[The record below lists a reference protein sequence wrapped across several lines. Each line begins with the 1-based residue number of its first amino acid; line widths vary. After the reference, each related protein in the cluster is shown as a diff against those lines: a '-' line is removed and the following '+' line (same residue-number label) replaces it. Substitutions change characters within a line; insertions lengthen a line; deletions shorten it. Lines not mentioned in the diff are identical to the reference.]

1 MCIERIEKRH
11 NIGKQI
17 LKLYIHKNKNDN
29 KHIQRE
35 REEFLQGHSL
45 SLYSLTKTPALSLG
59 SWEGRNLN

>member
-29 KHIQRE
+29 QQLQRE
-35 REEFLQGHSL
+35 RGGCL
-45 SLYSLTKTPALSLG
+45 
-59 SWEGRNLN
+59 